1 MVADGAAV
9 IVPVT
14 GLLVRTA
21 HCKQPPFPR
30 SRRSLIAAAIPDSSS
45 EPPVSEITAL
55 PPSNVVPSER
65 ALHLLCTSVVYEEPV
80 TVMNSDQ
87 ERPFV
92 CSAPGCSQRFPT
104 EDHLMIHRHKHE
116 MTLKFPSI
124 KSDNM
129 LSDQT
134 PTPTRFLKNCEEVGL
149 FSELDCSIEQE
160 FCKAQE
166 EEDSKQ
172 NIALHGQANSQH
184 QQSHGRMA
192 NHDSSIVIQQ
202 ALPSPQSSSV
212 ITQAPSTNRQIG
224 PVPGSLSSLLHL
236 RNRQRQP
243 LPASMPGTLPDPTMQ
258 GSSAVLMPMER
269 QMSMGSNMMGMQ
281 GPTHS
286 SSCSSPHVPSMHSE
300 AKLRLKA
307 ALAHHP
313 GPIANGNM
321 NTMGH
326 MMEMMSSRQEQS
338 GHHHLHSHPHQHMQ
352 APPHGYPHHTHHHSH
367 AQSGHHH
374 PQSHGHHNSHPGHL
388 HPAHGHQTS
397 PHPPMHSAASQLSPA
412 AQQMQPTQ
420 TLQSPPP
427 SGGRRRR
434 VVDEDPDE
442 RRRKFLERNRAA
454 ATRCRQKRK
463 VWVMSL
469 EKKAEELTQTNMQ
482 LQNEV
487 TMLKNEVTQ
496 LKQLLLTHK
505 DCPITAMQ
513 KESQG
518 YLSPESSPAGS
529 PTPVTQQQVIQHN
542 TITTSSTAP
551 NHRTDINPIH

>member
-1 MVADGAAV
+1 MFR
-9 IVPVT
+9 I
-14 GLLVRTA
+14 
-21 HCKQPPFPR
+21 
-30 SRRSLIAAAIPDSSS
+30 
-45 EPPVSEITAL
+45 
-55 PPSNVVPSER
+55 
-65 ALHLLCTSVVYEEPV
+65 YEESK
-80 TVMNSDQ
+80 MNLEQ

-124 KSDNM
+124 KTDNM

-149 FSELDCSIEQE
+149 FSELDCSLEHE
-160 FCKAQE
+160 FRKAQE
-166 EEDSKQ
+166 EESSKR
-172 NIALHGQANSQH
+172 NISMHNPVGGAMAGPGAH
-184 QQSHGRMA
+184 QLGSARMP
-192 NHDSSIVIQQ
+192 NHDTSVVIQQ
-202 ALPSPQSSSV
+202 AMPSPQSSSV

-236 RNRQRQP
+236 HNRQRQP
-243 LPASMPGTLPDPTMQ
+243 MPASMPGTLPNPTMP

-269 QMSMGSNMMGMQ
+269 QMSVNSNLLGMQ
-281 GPTHS
+281 GPNLS
-286 SSCSSPHVPSMHSE
+286 NPCASPQVQPMHSE
-300 AKLRLKA
+300 AKMRLKA
-307 ALAHHP
+307 ALTHHP
-313 GPIANGNM
+313 AAMSNGNM

-326 MMEMMSSRQEQS
+326 MMEMMGSRQDQTP
-338 GHHHLHSHPHQHMQ
+338 HHHMHSHPHQHQ
-352 APPHGYPHHTHHHSH
+352 TLPAHHPYPHQHQHPAHHPHPQPHHQQNHPHHHSH
-367 AQSGHHH
+367 
-374 PQSHGHHNSHPGHL
+374 SHLHA
-388 HPAHGHQTS
+388 HPAHHQTS
-397 PHPPMHSAASQLSPA
+397 PHPPLHSGNQAQQVSPA
-412 AQQMQPTQ
+412 TQQMQPTQ
-420 TLQSPPP
+420 TIQPPQP
-427 SGGRRRR
+427 TGGRRRR

-487 TMLKNEVTQ
+487 SMLKNEVAQ

-518 YLSPESSPAGS
+518 YLSPESSPPAS
-529 PTPVTQQQVIQHN
+529 PTPACSQQQVIQHN
-542 TITTSSTAP
+542 TITTSSAVSEVVGSSTLSQLTT
-551 NHRTDINPIH
+551 HRTDLNPIL

>member
-1 MVADGAAV
+1 MNPMTIFFATV
-9 IVPVT
+9 
-14 GLLVRTA
+14 
-21 HCKQPPFPR
+21 
-30 SRRSLIAAAIPDSSS
+30 SLQ
-45 EPPVSEITAL
+45 
-55 PPSNVVPSER
+55 SNVVPSESVV
-65 ALHLLCTSVVYEEPV
+65 HLLQTSAVYEEPV
-80 TVMNSDQ
+80 TVMNSEQ

-124 KSDNM
+124 KNDNM

-172 NIALHGQANSQH
+172 NITLHGQGGPNQH
-184 QQSHGRMA
+184 QQTHSRMA

-281 GPTHS
+281 GPAHN

-313 GPIANGNM
+313 GGMANGSM
-321 NTMGH
+321 NSMGH
-326 MMEMMSSRQEQS
+326 MMEMMPSRQDQA

-352 APPHGYPHHTHHHSH
+352 GPPHGYPHHAHHHPSH
-367 AQSGHHH
+367 AQSAHHH
-374 PQSHGHHNSHPGHL
+374 PQSHGHHNSHPPHL

-397 PHPPMHSAASQLSPA
+397 PHQPMHSAAS
-412 AQQMQPTQ
+412 
-420 TLQSPPP
+420 
-427 SGGRRRR
+427 
-434 VVDEDPDE
+434 
-442 RRRKFLERNRAA
+442 
-454 ATRCRQKRK
+454 
-463 VWVMSL
+463 
-469 EKKAEELTQTNMQ
+469 
-482 LQNEV
+482 QNEV